1 MGEPTLPDIRVGAGD
16 LGPVPII
23 PIIYILTGAYLAW
36 FGVKYFRSDV
46 TWPSDPVKA
55 VLQGKP
61 IPASGAATTSAQI
74 LAEAGAT
81 TGSTGSA
88 PVPPGASGDAAQAQN
103 IAKMLTVKY
112 GWSPGQDNAQWNAL
126 VDLWDRESSW
136 KWNATNPSSGA
147 YGIPQSLPASKMASA
162 GPDWM
167 TNPATQIRWGLSY
180 IKSRYGSPAVAWQ
193 HEQTHSW
200 Y

>member
-1 MGEPTLPDIRVGAGD
+1 MGEPNLPDVRVGIGD

-61 IPASGAATTSAQI
+61 IPASGAVTTSAQI
-74 LAEAGAT
+74 LAQAGAPT
-81 TGSTGSA
+81 GGST
-88 PVPPGASGDAAQAQN
+88 PVPRGASGSAVQAQN
-103 IAKMLTVKY
+103 IAKLLTVRY
-112 GWSPGQDNAQWNAL
+112 GWAPSQDAGQWNAL
-126 VDLWDRESSW
+126 VDLWNRESGW
-136 KWNATNPSSGA
+136 RWDAKNPTSGA
-147 YGIPQSLPASKMASA
+147 YGIPQSLPASKMATA
-162 GPDWM
+162 GADWL

-180 IKSRYGSPAVAWQ
+180 IRARYGSPVNAWS
-193 HEQTHSW
+193 HETSAGW